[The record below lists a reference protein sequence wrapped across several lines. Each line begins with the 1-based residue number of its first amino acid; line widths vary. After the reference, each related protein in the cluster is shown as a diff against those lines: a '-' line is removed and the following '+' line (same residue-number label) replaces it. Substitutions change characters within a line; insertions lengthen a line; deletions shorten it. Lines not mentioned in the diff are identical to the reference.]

1 MAPQRSPHTYLVW
14 ELVSAS
20 GHPICTIAEEETAPQ
35 ELRDYAWAGETR
47 RAYVRCTREVRPT
60 WMYPPVTFPEP
71 QPIGWGGIAIALNW
85 RSSPEWRIEIYKK
98 MGEVTFER
106 DPLRSPLPAER
117 IVNEIL
123 PRVGGSSARERAEL
137 MKGVLHVLQGVRG
150 KYPWLYP
157 EDVEGEDYLPPESW
171 DMDGDSLPPDMDPES
186 EEYQEVE

>member
-1 MAPQRSPHTYLVW
+1 MVTKTTQRPLMW
-14 ELVSAS
+14 ELR
-20 GHPICTIAEEETAPQ
+20 TAEGEVLSSLYEDTVPQ
-35 ELRDYAWAGETR
+35 ELRDYVCEGETR
-47 RAYVRCTREVRPT
+47 RVYVRCTRLAPPRWV
-60 WMYPPVTFPEP
+60 YPPPTFPEP
-71 QPIGWGGIAIALNW
+71 QPIGRGGIAINLTYQT
-85 RSSPEWRIEIYKK
+85 SPEWRIEIYKK

-123 PRVGGSSARERAEL
+123 PLVGGSSARERAEL